1 MSKHRKS
8 KKYSRSYD
16 EINEYNDYGYNDE
29 YGNQYMNGEN
39 DSVFNKLS
47 SILGNIDMN
56 QITSLLNVL
65 GVIGKT
71 SGKSVAKNDQAN
83 SGKESDNSYDSDINI
98 FELVSQAKAVNDMI
112 MNENAEIYNDENN
125 KVNDE
130 EVDSKYLEVKEEN
143 NKRSKHGKKKSHKNE
158 ESKREEEEKEKINY
172 DNSENM
178 YQNNFKEYSDDPIVV
193 LLSAMQSL
201 VVEDKAR
208 IINKILELYVDGKI

>member
-1 MSKHRKS
+1 MVSKHRKS

-47 SILGNIDMN
+47 SILGNIDIN

-71 SGKSVAKNDQAN
+71 SGKSVAKNDEEN
-83 SGKESDNSYDSDINI
+83 SNKESDNSYDSDINI

-125 KVNDE
+125 KVNNE
-130 EVDSKYLEVKEEN
+130 EVDNEYLEVKEDN

-158 ESKREEEEKEKINY
+158 ESKREEEKEKVNY
-172 DNSENM
+172 DNSENI
-178 YQNNFKEYSDDPIVV
+178 YENNLKEHSDDPIVV

>member
-8 KKYSRSYD
+8 KKYSTSYD

-29 YGNQYMNGEN
+29 YGNQYINSEN

-47 SILGNIDMN
+47 SILGNIDIN

-65 GVIGKT
+65 GVIGK
-71 SGKSVAKNDQAN
+71 SSSKSVEKDNKEN
-83 SGKESDNSYDSDINI
+83 NKKESSNSYDSDINI

-112 MNENAEIYNDENN
+112 MNENAEIYNDEND

-130 EVDSKYLEVKEEN
+130 KSDNQYFEVNNEEN
-143 NKRSKHGKKKSHKNE
+143 IKRSKHGKKKSHKNE
-158 ESKREEEEKEKINY
+158 ESKREEEKEKISY
-172 DNSENM
+172 ENNQSV
-178 YQNNFKEYSDDPIVV
+178 YEKNLKEYSDDPIVV

-201 VVEDKAR
+201 VVEDKAK
-208 IINKILELYVDGKI
+208 IINKILELYIDDKI